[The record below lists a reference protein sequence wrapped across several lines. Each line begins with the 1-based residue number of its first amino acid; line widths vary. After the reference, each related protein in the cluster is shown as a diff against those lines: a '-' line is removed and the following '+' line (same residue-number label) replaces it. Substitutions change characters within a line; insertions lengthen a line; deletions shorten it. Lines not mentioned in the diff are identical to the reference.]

1 MDPLRKLGFGEND
14 PLRRL
19 GFYGGGNADDP
30 LQRIFKAAEDMEEAL
45 ALAEQK
51 RQKAEEEKNKVIQM
65 KALKGDV
72 GPIGP
77 QGPAGPAG
85 PQGRDGKDGPK
96 GDIGPAGPQGFKG
109 EQGPSGL
116 EGPEGPQGP
125 MGPMPKH
132 KIKDDRIAFEVE
144 PGVWGEWV
152 SFTNVTQYMTGT
164 QQDRKPKLQWID
176 YASGYSVEPT
186 LLQTIADG
194 DVYEYTYTNGTLY
207 RLVPSGAAVDSFY
220 KRFESGVLSGLVIEK
235 TIKI

>member
-1 MDPLRKLGFGEND
+1 MADPLAKLGLARKKAD
-14 PLRRL
+14 PLDTLFKSVQRELEEKQRRL
-19 GFYGGGNADDP
+19 
-30 LQRIFKAAEDMEEAL
+30 
-45 ALAEQK
+45 
-51 RQKAEEEKNKVIQM
+51 EEETNKVIQLET
-65 KALKGDV
+65 LKGDA
-72 GPIGP
+72 GPMGP
-77 QGPAGPAG
+77 PGKDGDRGPAG
-85 PQGRDGKDGPK
+85 PQGPQGLDGKQGPK

-116 EGPEGPQGP
+116 EGPEGPEGP

-132 KIKDDRIAFEVE
+132 KIKDDRISFEVE

-152 SFTNVTQYMTGT
+152 SFTNVTQYMTGA
-164 QQDRKPKLQWID
+164 QPSDRKPKLQWID

>member
-1 MDPLRKLGFGEND
+1 MLDPLAKLGFGEKD

-30 LQRIFKAAEDMEEAL
+30 LKRMLKIADDAEKAL
-45 ALAEQK
+45 ALQK
-51 RQKAEEEKNKVIQM
+51 KAEEERNKVVQ
-65 KALKGDV
+65 LRGQKGDV

-77 QGPAGPAG
+77 QGPQGPAG
-85 PQGRDGKDGPK
+85 PQGKDGKDGPK

-109 EQGPSGL
+109 DQGPSGS
-116 EGPEGPQGP
+116 EGKEGPQGP

-132 KIKDDRIAFEVE
+132 KIKDNRIAFEE
-144 PGVWGEWV
+144 APGVWGEWIH
-152 SFTNVTQYMTGT
+152 FNTITQYTGGSSL
-164 QQDRKPKLQWID
+164 DRKTKLQWID
-176 YASGYSVEPT
+176 YASGYSAEPT

-220 KRFESGVLSGLVIEK
+220 RRFESGVLSGLVIEK